1 MPVRTV
7 RRLLVTVCA
16 LGIPGMIVTSI
27 ADSTGGALAF
37 GLMVSAAVCALILIT
52 SVTAAPATADLLAEA
67 AAERV
72 EAEVAEVVAGGA
84 DEDAVRRVV
93 RASVRLG
100 WVQGRTEAGRRDAQE
115 RDARAEAA
123 QVGDAK
129 GRDAQAEA
137 GPPAAVTPTEG

>member
-7 RRLLVTVCA
+7 RRLLVAVCV

-27 ADSTGGALAF
+27 ADSTGGALGF

-52 SVTAAPATADLLAEA
+52 SVTAAPAAADLLAEA

-72 EAEVAEVVAGGA
+72 EAEVAEVVARGA
-84 DEDAVRRVV
+84 DEEAVRRVV

-100 WVQGRTEAGRRDAQE
+100 WVQGRTEAGRGDAQG
-115 RDARAEAA
+115 RVA
-123 QVGDAK
+123 QG
-129 GRDAQAEA
+129 EP
-137 GPPAAVTPTEG
+137 GPPAAVAPTEE

>member
-7 RRLLVTVCA
+7 RRLLVAVCL

-37 GLMVSAAVCALILIT
+37 GLATAAAVVGLILVT
-52 SVTAAPATADLLAEA
+52 SVTAAPATGDLLAEA

-72 EAEVAEVVAGGA
+72 EAEVADLVAGGA

-93 RASVRLG
+93 RAAVRLG
-100 WVQGRTEAGRRDAQE
+100 WVQGRTEGAAGGHGQPGAEPAERR
-115 RDARAEAA
+115 
-123 QVGDAK
+123 
-129 GRDAQAEA
+129 
-137 GPPAAVTPTEG
+137 